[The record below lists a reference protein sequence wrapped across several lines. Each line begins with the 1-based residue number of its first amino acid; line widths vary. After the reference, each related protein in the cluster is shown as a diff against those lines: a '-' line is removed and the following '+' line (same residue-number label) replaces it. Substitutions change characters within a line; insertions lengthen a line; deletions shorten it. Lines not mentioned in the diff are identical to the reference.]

1 MFFFLSLSII
11 ICHLSVVFHPL
22 SSLFSLSRF
31 LLLFFLHSFSLSFHT
46 HFCLRPPHRH
56 PSFRSLSSSLI
67 PLPYYPPFRPPP
79 HHYHSHI
86 HHSSSS
92 SSSYSSSSYSS
103 PDRRRKYIIR
113 EICKFQVLH
122 INGAKT
128 VISSLIGSAEFQK
141 YFHIGFSVQM

>member
-1 MFFFLSLSII
+1 MFFFIIINYHLSSFGCFSSIVFIIFSLSLSPPLLPSFFFTQ
-11 ICHLSVVFHPL
+11 LSYSFL
-22 SSLFSLSRF
+22 SSSS
-31 LLLFFLHSFSLSFHT
+31 SSSS
-46 HFCLRPPHRH
+46 
-56 PSFRSLSSSLI
+56 SFRSLSSSLI